1 MTEDFLAST
10 SLPLGTYFG
19 IPVRMHFTF
28 LILLF
33 FQFQTVKNPA
43 FGIAVAIGMALSI
56 LLHEFGHALT
66 SAFYGG
72 RSGSILLWQF
82 GGLAISTPP
91 ASLAGSIATVAA
103 GPAVTLVLAI
113 LFSAAATFR
122 QPSCDPEMLAVIRT
136 LARFNWV
143 TLVFNLIPAFP
154 MDGGQLFRDTL
165 ALHMGY
171 SQATAIALNLSR
183 VIAIVAMVGGV
194 ILSNPTLLFASVFL
208 FMANRWR

>member
-1 MTEDFLAST
+1 
-10 SLPLGTYFG
+10 
-19 IPVRMHFTF
+19 
-28 LILLF
+28 
-33 FQFQTVKNPA
+33 
-43 FGIAVAIGMALSI
+43 MALSI

-113 LFSAAATFR
+113 LFSAAATFL